1 MTTRRLVV
9 TLLNVSFDA
18 VSEAHL
24 QDLVSTGVPE
34 GVFLEYKRTFYGNGD
49 ADVKEYLKDVSSFA
63 NTHGGDLVIGIEEKG
78 GLARKVSGVAGVNPD
93 TELQRLESLARDGI
107 EPRIVGLQMKAV
119 SVTGGGIVFVI
130 RVPRSWNPPHRVSAR
145 KTNRIY
151 ARNSTGAYELSIEE
165 LRVLFAS
172 GATTIDRMR
181 AFKAERLARI
191 DAGEAIVPVVAH
203 PGRLV
208 LHLIPLASLGL
219 GASVDLAQAHALHD
233 SLRPIDSM
241 GYSPRINF
249 EGFGTFFKGSDG
261 LCRSYTQV
269 FRNGIIEAVKM
280 GIVRKND
287 SGVVVLPSLAFDKW
301 ILEVLPLYLK
311 ALREL
316 NVPAP
321 ITMMLSLQGV
331 GGAFLATHANWHINP
346 PPPFDR
352 AVLELPE
359 VVIEQYGTFEA
370 YQRTVRPPFDA
381 LWNAAGFFASKHFD
395 ADGRWVGERGLSL

>member
-1 MTTRRLVV
+1 VA
-9 TLLNVSFDA
+9 LLNVSFDA

-24 QDLVSTGVPE
+24 RDLVSTGVPE
-34 GVFLEYKRTFYGNGD
+34 GVFLEYKRTTYGNGD

-63 NTHGGDLVIGIEEKG
+63 NTHGGDLVIGIEEEE
-78 GLARKVSGVAGVNPD
+78 GVAKKVVGLFGVDPD
-93 TELQRLESLARDGI
+93 KERQRLENLARDGI

-130 RVPRSWNPPHRVSAR
+130 RIPRSWNPPHRVSAR

-191 DAGEAIVPVVAH
+191 DAGEAIVSVVAR
-203 PGRLV
+203 PDRLV

-219 GASVDLAQAHALHD
+219 GALIDLAQAHALQE
-233 SLRPIDSM
+233 SLRPIASM

-249 EGFGTFFKGSDG
+249 EGFGTFFMGSDG

-269 FRNGIIEAVKM
+269 FRNGIIEAVKV
-280 GIVRKND
+280 GILGEND
-287 SGVVVLPSLAFDKW
+287 DGTVVLSSLAFDQW
-301 ILEVLPLYLK
+301 ILRVLPDYLK

-331 GGAFLATHANWHINP
+331 RGAFLVTHVNWRINP

-359 VVIEQYGTFEA
+359 VVVEQYGTFEA
-370 YQRTVRPPFDA
+370 YQRTVRPAFDA
-381 LWNAAGFFASKHFD
+381 LWNAAGYFGSKHFD
-395 ADGRWVGERGLSL
+395 AQGRWIAQPR

>member
-1 MTTRRLVV
+1 VA
-9 TLLNVSFDA
+9 LLNVSFDA

-24 QDLVSTGVPE
+24 HDLVSTGVPE
-34 GVFLEYKRTFYGNGD
+34 GVLIEYKRTTYGGSD

-78 GLARKVSGVAGVNPD
+78 GLAKKVVGLSGVDPD
-93 TELQRLESLARDGI
+93 KELQRLDSLARDGI
-107 EPRIVGLQMKAV
+107 EPRIVGIRMKAV
-119 SVTGGGIVFVI
+119 SVSGAGVAFVI
-130 RVPRSWNPPHRVSAR
+130 RIPKSWNPPHRVSAR

-172 GATTIDRMR
+172 GATTIDRIR

-191 DAGEAIVPVVAH
+191 DAGEAIVPLIAR
-203 PGRLV
+203 PDRLV
-208 LHLIPLASLGL
+208 LHLVPLASFGHGELNDPGR
-219 GASVDLAQAHALHD
+219 AYALQN

-249 EGFGTFFKGSDG
+249 EGFGTFFMGSDG

-269 FRNGIIEAVKM
+269 FRNGIIEAVKVPLL
-280 GIVRKND
+280 GTGDGDVL
-287 SGVVVLPSLAFDKW
+287 VLPSLAFDKW
-301 ILEVLPLYLK
+301 VFGVLPLYLK
-311 ALREL
+311 ALGEL

-331 GGAFLATHANWHINP
+331 RGAFLVTHTDWHINP

-359 VVIEQYGTFEA
+359 VVIEQYGTSEH
-370 YQRTVRPPFDA
+370 YQRTVRPAFDA
-381 LWNAAGFFASKHFD
+381 LWNAAGYLGSEHFD
-395 ADGRWVGERGLSL
+395 AEGRWLGRRR